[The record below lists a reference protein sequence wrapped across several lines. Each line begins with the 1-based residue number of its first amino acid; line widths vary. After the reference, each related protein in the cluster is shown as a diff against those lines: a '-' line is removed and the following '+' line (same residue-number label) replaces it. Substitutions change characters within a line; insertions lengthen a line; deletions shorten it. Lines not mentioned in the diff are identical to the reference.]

1 MNVTL
6 TPDQQAWINAH
17 VATGEF
23 ESAQDA
29 IRQLLDERIAERAEE
44 DDIGDIAWAKPLVDE
59 ALAEADRGL
68 VVTREQMR
76 EHTAAL
82 LASFKT

>member
-29 IRQLLDERIAERAEE
+29 IHGRRNITKRLLTKPNIAT
-44 DDIGDIAWAKPLVDE
+44 PP
-59 ALAEADRGL
+59 
-68 VVTREQMR
+68 
-76 EHTAAL
+76 
-82 LASFKT
+82 